1 MSMITNLE
9 HKNFTA
15 FIDLAIDFSHCIN
28 IVISENDASTIQLLK
43 AFLGQGRPKDTRE
56 VD

>member
-1 MSMITNLE
+1 MITNLE